1 MPIFAASLLNFNFAL
16 PFGASQRQSA
26 CRQRKL
32 IAELRRQDGQSAV
45 RTGLL
50 QWSEWPFARLAL
62 NPLVP
67 PPYYIIA
74 TRSARGYTDRI
85 LVFVQRCGSGLNH
98 SSRVSLAERD
108 VPSRRRGGRRR
119 DTLAASERIV
129 EIARRFLVFSPSPS
143 PVFLCIP
150 LERELNFDSDLR

>member
-62 NPLVP
+62 DPLVP
-67 PPYYIIA
+67 APYYIIA

-85 LVFVQRCGSGLNH
+85 LVFVQRCDSGLNH
-98 SSRVSLAERD
+98 SSRVSSSRSPRGTCRRAAGVDGVVTRWLP
-108 VPSRRRGGRRR
+108 PSG
-119 DTLAASERIV
+119 L
-129 EIARRFLVFSPSPS
+129 LK
-143 PVFLCIP
+143 
-150 LERELNFDSDLR
+150 